1 MAPSG
6 GYISACQAADSDT
19 TAVRRAILPRA
30 LLTRPQVLAALIG
43 PFTTYNAGNARRRQ
57 VSSQLSTV
65 LQEVSD
71 KKLYAFA
78 KIDDKV
84 YRVVSY
90 NTSPGE

>member
-1 MAPSG
+1 MPAVARSAPS
-6 GYISACQAADSDT
+6 S
-19 TAVRRAILPRA
+19 
-30 LLTRPQVLAALIG
+30 
-43 PFTTYNAGNARRRQ
+43 
-57 VSSQLSTV
+57 STV